1 MKSKNSLLDITR
13 KSLNDEQIT
22 DCFARFKEAV
32 SNFTGLPQV
41 ELIDKIASDK
51 HLKLQFISLSEA
63 VDTPTIVIHA
73 TESCRNMETV
83 KSIQVDAHSCG
94 TCKGGSTATFTN
106 KNINKFDEVLSNIQE
121 LFDKNYKE
129 AMVKDKKEV
138 EFNKVIDNVKT
149 MLAYVETKDK
159 KKDNW
164 KYHHKMNNVWAKLE
178 EDREDKT
185 FDIKLMGLSIEQV
198 RELAKVITSL

>member
-1 MKSKNSLLDITR
+1 MKNKNSLLDMTR

-32 SNFTGLPQV
+32 SDFTGLPQV
-41 ELIDKIASDK
+41 ELIDKVTSDK

-63 VDTPTIVIHA
+63 VDTPSIVIHA

-83 KSIQVDAHSCG
+83 KSIQVDAHNCG

-106 KNINKFDEVLSNIQE
+106 KNIDKFDQVLLNIEE
-121 LFDKNYKE
+121 LFGKNYKE
-129 AMVKDKKEV
+129 AMVKDIAEV
-138 EFNKVIDNVKT
+138 EFNEVIDEVKT
-149 MLAYVETKDK
+149 MLAYIEYTVKNKDS
-159 KKDNW
+159 W
-164 KYHHKMNNVWAKLE
+164 SHHHKMNNVWAKLDDNR
-178 EDREDKT
+178 EDRT
-185 FDIKLMGLSIEQV
+185 FDIKLQDLNIEQV